1 MAPSKVAPSAMAP
14 SESRYHSAML
24 PRLIAGLLVLALS
37 ACSLLRPQFE
47 QPTVSVVG
55 IELRSGNLLQ
65 QNFQVKLHVQ
75 NPNSQA
81 LPVRNLRFTL
91 SVEGDAVADGLNDR
105 AFVVP
110 AHGESDFDVNIS
122 ANLAVVILKLA
133 GKRQSHANSIAYDVN
148 GAASVD
154 LPFLSNIPFHQS
166 GILPLGDFS
175 N

>member
-1 MAPSKVAPSAMAP
+1 
-14 SESRYHSAML
+14 ML
-24 PRLIAGLLVLALS
+24 ALALS

-65 QNFQVKLHVQ
+65 QTFAVKLHVQ
-75 NPNSQA
+75 NPNDQA

-91 SVEGDAVADGLNDR
+91 SVDGDAVADGRSDR

-110 AHGESDFDVNIS
+110 GRGELDFDMNIT
-122 ANLAVVILKLA
+122 ANLAVVILKMA
-133 GKRQSHANSIAYDVN
+133 GKRQAHADSIAYEVT

-154 LPFLSNIPFHQS
+154 LPFMSNIPFHQS

-175 N
+175 K